1 MRPSRTG
8 TTESRFT
15 LPTAMRSADD
25 RDAGFEPA
33 DDPTA
38 TGGDTLA
45 AEPGVPDAADAT
57 LDASA
62 DAAQRELQEQRDKH
76 LRLAAEFDNYRR
88 RTMKERQEAG
98 ARAQGDLVRQLLDA
112 LDDLDRFAQVD
123 PTTATAQ
130 SVVDAVTMV
139 GRKLVKALTAA
150 GLEVVNPVDAP
161 FDPALHE
168 ALATAPAESA
178 AQDDTVAQ
186 VYQPGYVFAGQ
197 LLRPARVVVRQ
208 WNG

>member
-1 MRPSRTG
+1 
-8 TTESRFT
+8 
-15 LPTAMRSADD
+15 MRSADD

-33 DDPTA
+33 DDPTPA
-38 TGGDTLA
+38 GSDALA
-45 AEPGVPDAADAT
+45 AEVREPDAADET
-57 LDASA
+57 LDASDVDRA
-62 DAAQRELQEQRDKH
+62 DAVQRELQDQRDKY

-98 ARAQGDLVRQLLDA
+98 VRAQADLARQILDA

-123 PTTATAQ
+123 PATATAQ
-130 SVVDAVTMV
+130 SMIDAVTMV
-139 GRKLVKALTAA
+139 GRKLVKTLGAV
-150 GLEVVNPVDAP
+150 GLEIVNPVDAP

-168 ALATAPAESA
+168 ALATAPAETA
-178 AQDDTVAQ
+178 EQDDTVAQ
-186 VYQPGYVFAGQ
+186 VYQPGYVFGGQ

>member
-1 MRPSRTG
+1 
-8 TTESRFT
+8 
-15 LPTAMRSADD
+15 MRSADD
-25 RDAGFEPA
+25 RDAGYEPA
-33 DDPTA
+33 DDPTDA
-38 TGGDTLA
+38 LRDELA
-45 AEPGVPDAADAT
+45 ADAREPDAADAT
-57 LDASA
+57 LDAPG
-62 DAAQRELQEQRDKH
+62 DAAQRELQEQRDKY

-98 ARAQGDLVRQLLDA
+98 ARAQADLARQILDA
-112 LDDLDRFAQVD
+112 LDDLDRFSQVD
-123 PTTATAQ
+123 PATATAQ
-130 SVVDAVTMV
+130 SMIDAVTLV
-139 GRKLVKALTAA
+139 GRKLVKTLGAA

-178 AQDDTVAQ
+178 EQDDTVAQ

>member
-1 MRPSRTG
+1 
-8 TTESRFT
+8 
-15 LPTAMRSADD
+15 MRSADD
-25 RDAGFEPA
+25 RDAGYEPT

-38 TGGDTLA
+38 TAGTPLA

-57 LDASA
+57 LDAPGDA
-62 DAAQRELQEQRDKH
+62 DALQRELEEQRDKY

-88 RTMKERQEAG
+88 RTTKERQEAG
-98 ARAQGDLVRQLLDA
+98 TRAQGELVRQMLDV

-123 PTTATAQ
+123 TGTATAQ
-130 SVVDAVTMV
+130 SVVDGVTMV
-139 GRKLVKALTAA
+139 SRKLMKTLSAA
-150 GLEVVNPVDAP
+150 GLEVVNPIDAP

-178 AQDDTVAQ
+178 EQDDTVSQ

>member
-1 MRPSRTG
+1 
-8 TTESRFT
+8 
-15 LPTAMRSADD
+15 MRSADD

-38 TGGDTLA
+38 TTGDDLA
-45 AEPGVPDAADAT
+45 AATRAPDAAEAT
-57 LDASA
+57 LDASDA
-62 DAAQRELQEQRDKH
+62 DAAQRELQEQRDKY

-88 RTMKERQEAG
+88 RSTKERLEAG

-112 LDDLDRFAQVD
+112 LDDLDRFAAVD
-123 PTTATAQ
+123 PATATAQ
-130 SVVDAVTMV
+130 SVIDAVTMI
-139 GRKLVKALTAA
+139 GRKLVKTLGAA

-178 AQDDTVAQ
+178 EQDDTVAQ
-186 VYQPGYVFAGQ
+186 VYQPGYVFGGQ

>member
-1 MRPSRTG
+1 
-8 TTESRFT
+8 
-15 LPTAMRSADD
+15 MRSADD

-33 DDPTA
+33 DDPSA
-38 TGGDTLA
+38 VGRDELA
-45 AEPGVPDAADAT
+45 ADARDPDAADAT

-62 DAAQRELQEQRDKH
+62 GDGAAQRELEEQRDKY

-88 RTMKERQEAG
+88 RSVKERQEAG
-98 ARAQGDLVRQLLDA
+98 TRAQGDLVRQLLDA
-112 LDDLDRFAQVD
+112 LDDLDRFAAVD
-123 PTTATAQ
+123 PSTATAQ
-130 SVVDAVTMV
+130 SMIDAVTMV
-139 GRKLVKALTAA
+139 GRKLLKTLGAA

-178 AQDDTVAQ
+178 EQDDTVAQ
-186 VYQPGYVFAGQ
+186 VYQPGYVFGGQ

>member
-1 MRPSRTG
+1 MK
-8 TTESRFT
+8 
-15 LPTAMRSADD
+15 RSADD
-25 RDAGFEPA
+25 RAPGATPA

-38 TGGDTLA
+38 
-45 AEPGVPDAADAT
+45 PQADGRG
-57 LDASA
+57 DASA
-62 DAAQRELQEQRDKH
+62 AEDAAVADAPTAPEADADADAVQRELQEQRDKY

-88 RTMKERQEAG
+88 RTARERQEAG
-98 ARAQGDLVRQLLDA
+98 ARAQADVVRPLLDA

-123 PTTATAQ
+123 PATATAQ
-130 SVVDAVTMV
+130 SMIDAVTMV
-139 GRKLVKALTAA
+139 GRKLVKTLGAA
-150 GLEVVNPVDAP
+150 GLEIVNPAGEP

-168 ALATAPAESA
+168 ALATAPAASA
-178 AQDDTVAQ
+178 DEDSTVAQ

>member
-1 MRPSRTG
+1 
-8 TTESRFT
+8 
-15 LPTAMRSADD
+15 MRSADD
-25 RDAGFEPA
+25 RDAGLEPA

-38 TGGDTLA
+38 TAGAELA
-45 AEPGVPDAADAT
+45 ADAREPDAADAT
-57 LDASA
+57 LDASG
-62 DAAQRELQEQRDKH
+62 DAVQRELQEQRDKY

-88 RTMKERQEAG
+88 RTAKERQEAG
-98 ARAQGDLVRQLLDA
+98 ARAQGDLMRQLLDA
-112 LDDLDRFAQVD
+112 LDDLERFAQVD
-123 PTTATAQ
+123 PATATAQ
-130 SVVDAVTMV
+130 SVIDAVTMV
-139 GRKLVKALTAA
+139 GRKLVKALGAA
-150 GLEVVNPVDAP
+150 GLEVVNPADQP

-178 AQDDTVAQ
+178 EQDSTVAQ